1 MKNFKGI
8 LVLGERNIFSQL
20 CQIISIGAQANTI
33 LKVMY
38 QNISNQQM
46 LTESMHAVRTLEKK
60 SDEIAF
66 KLNEEITSGAVSPN
80 IINEL
85 IECIHLADNIVDLF
99 FYLSRELSRMAKVD
113 AKNFEAS
120 QETDWTKVYADI
132 LGLADQSLFKLQQM
146 LSTGS
151 VSDILQL
158 RKEIESLEEQ
168 GDDIKDAGFDKL
180 YQAASRL
187 HFLQF
192 YHYSEMLHK
201 CDDILDNA
209 EDLSDVIVS
218 TVTSILK

>member
-1 MKNFKGI
+1 
-8 LVLGERNIFSQL
+8 
-20 CQIISIGAQANTI
+20 
-33 LKVMY
+33 
-38 QNISNQQM
+38 
-46 LTESMHAVRTLEKK
+46 
-60 SDEIAF
+60 
-66 KLNEEITSGAVSPN
+66 
-80 IINEL
+80 
-85 IECIHLADNIVDLF
+85 
-99 FYLSRELSRMAKVD
+99 MAKVD
-113 AKNFEAS
+113 AKNFVAS

-132 LGLADQSLFKLQQM
+132 LSLADQSLCKLQQM

-168 GDDIKDAGFDKL
+168 GDDIKDTGLDKL
-180 YQAASRL
+180 YQAASQL